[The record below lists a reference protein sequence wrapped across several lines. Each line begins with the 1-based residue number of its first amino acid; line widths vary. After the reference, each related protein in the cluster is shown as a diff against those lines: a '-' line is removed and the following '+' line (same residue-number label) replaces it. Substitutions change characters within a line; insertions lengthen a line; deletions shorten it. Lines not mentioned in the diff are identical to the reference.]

1 MEHVAVIPSL
11 SPWSSLCLEKVF
23 KDLPKRN
30 PFEIGGF
37 ELLSEALVSFRIIST
52 LWPWPRELGALL
64 DPQVNTFLGCA
75 SAFERGLW
83 AFIPSLEQSPCCLVT
98 VFVRKGFLVRRL
110 RLLVAM
116 VAVSCSRRTRTLER
130 W

>member
-52 LWPWPRELGALL
+52 LWPWPRELGG
-64 DPQVNTFLGCA
+64 TLGP
-75 SAFERGLW
+75 SSQYLSWKRIGL
-83 AFIPSLEQSPCCLVT
+83 
-98 VFVRKGFLVRRL
+98 
-110 RLLVAM
+110 
-116 VAVSCSRRTRTLER
+116 
-130 W
+130 